1 MGVEFRNVH
10 KSFDELD
17 GKPRYILEDINL
29 KIETGEFICVLGK
42 SGCGKSTM
50 LNMLAGYLKPD
61 KGRITVDG
69 EDVKG
74 PSAQRGVVF
83 QQHALFPWYT
93 VKENIEFGLKLKKHK
108 NAEVE
113 KIAKQ
118 YIDMIGLQGYENAY
132 PAELSGGM
140 AQRVG
145 IARALVKKTIFFITH
160 SVPEAV
166 YLADRVILL
175 KQGHIAM
182 DTHIELERPRDIRSD
197 KFSEYVDL
205 FSKGL
210 TDGSDMDVIV
220 E

>member
-1 MGVEFRNVH
+1 MR
-10 KSFDELD
+10 KEL
-17 GKPRYILEDINL
+17 I
-29 KIETGEFICVLGK
+29 
-42 SGCGKSTM
+42 
-50 LNMLAGYLKPD
+50 
-61 KGRITVDG
+61 RIWQI
-69 EDVKG
+69 
-74 PSAQRGVVF
+74 S
-83 QQHALFPWYT
+83 
-93 VKENIEFGLKLKKHK
+93 
-108 NAEVE
+108 
-113 KIAKQ
+113 
-118 YIDMIGLQGYENAY
+118 
-132 PAELSGGM
+132 
-140 AQRVG
+140 
-145 IARALVKKTIFFITH
+145 KKTIFFITH